1 MNQVS
6 FLSRLDPTH
15 LDHLSSPWSN
25 LSSWSSYTWYSAV
38 WLVFSIVLTT
48 SALAHPTIGTVAL
61 TWDLTRSTSVDEPLF
76 SSRLKFYPSVQI
88 NLNQSKRPLFLVL
101 FLGIVA
107 NLSLFFLSSKLPI
120 PHVNLL
126 FLPAHGSHT
135 VSILWRWCWVLG
147 VRNPQSIA
155 CEVWSHH
162 FQDKLYNSDNLLIIF
177 LRDTVTDYS
186 LIMSIYVWNL
196 ILAYI

>member
-1 MNQVS
+1 MKIYSRKWIEFRFFPDWIQLILTIWVLHGLIFLPNQVIPETVPCDS
-6 FLSRLDPTH
+6 FQYCSDDVP
-15 LDHLSSPWSN
+15 
-25 LSSWSSYTWYSAV
+25 
-38 WLVFSIVLTT
+38 
-48 SALAHPTIGTVAL
+48 SALAHPTIGTVAQ

-88 NLNQSKRPLFLVL
+88 NLNESKRPLFPVL

-107 NLSLFFLSSKLPI
+107 SLSLFSLSSKLPI
-120 PHVNLL
+120 PPVNLL

-155 CEVWSHH
+155 CEVWSHC
-162 FQDKLYNSDNLLIIF
+162 FQDKLYNSDSLLIIVF
-177 LRDTVTDYS
+177 LLYVILL
-186 LIMSIYVWNL
+186 LITHL
-196 ILAYI
+196 